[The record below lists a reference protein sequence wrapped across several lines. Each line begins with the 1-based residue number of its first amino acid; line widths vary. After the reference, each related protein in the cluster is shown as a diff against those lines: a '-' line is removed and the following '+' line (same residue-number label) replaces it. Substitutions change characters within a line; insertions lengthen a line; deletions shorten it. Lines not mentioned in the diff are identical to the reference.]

1 MHYWPLR
8 QKLELAVLTEAKH
21 AEDAG
26 RRSGRKLDKAE
37 IEAFLRQG
45 FWGVLALSVDDEPY
59 GVPIIYAYDDD
70 GTFYVANGPGKK
82 IQMMQQNPNVTLTV
96 VELEDYGRKWRSVIV
111 YGKVELVDTLPEKLH
126 AFNALRKQIPRPAT
140 RLSDAAKL
148 AAAKVIRIIPSE
160 ITGKAIGY

>member
-1 MHYWPLR
+1 M
-8 QKLELAVLTEAKH
+8 TEH

-26 RRSGRKLDKAE
+26 RRTGRRLDKAE
-37 IEAFLRQG
+37 IVEFLRKG

-59 GVPIIYAYDDD
+59 GVPIIYAYDSD
-70 GTFYVANGPGKK
+70 GMFYIANGPGKK
-82 IQMMQQNPNVTLTV
+82 IEMMLKNPRATLTV
-96 VELEDYGRKWRSVIV
+96 VELEDYGKKWRSVIV
-111 YGKVELVDTLPEKLH
+111 YGQVELVEALPEKLH

-148 AAAKVIRIIPSE
+148 ASAKVIRLVPTE

>member
-1 MHYWPLR
+1 LSDTPP
-8 QKLELAVLTEAKH
+8 H

-26 RRSGRKLDKAE
+26 RRSGRKLDERE
-37 IEAFLRQG
+37 IEEFLRQG
-45 FWGVLALSVDDEPY
+45 FWGVLALSVNDEPY

-70 GTFYVANGPGKK
+70 GTFYIANGPGKK
-82 IQMMQQNPNVTLTV
+82 IEMMQKNPNVTLTV
-96 VELEDYGRKWRSVIV
+96 VELEDYGRKWRSVIA
-111 YGKVELVDTLPEKLH
+111 YGRIELVERIPEKLH

-148 AAAKVIRIIPSE
+148 AAAKVVRLVPTE

>member
-1 MHYWPLR
+1 MSEVNHV
-8 QKLELAVLTEAKH
+8 A
-21 AEDAG
+21 DAG
-26 RRSGRKLDKAE
+26 RRTGRKLDKSE

-59 GVPIIYAYDDD
+59 GVPIIYAYDED
-70 GTFYVANGPGKK
+70 GTFYIANGPGKK
-82 IQMMQQNPNVTLTV
+82 IEMMQQNRNVTLTV
-96 VELEDYGRKWRSVIV
+96 VELEDYGKRWRSVIV
-111 YGKVELVDTLPEKLH
+111 YGKVELVERLPEKLH

-148 AAAKVIRIIPSE
+148 ASAKVIRLVPTE